1 MNDLGIL
8 RPPAAPRQ
16 VVPLGHYTLRQVRA
30 SQCNRRCLTTL
41 ALPREKSGPENVSDQ
56 TTKTVP
62 SVHRRAAL
70 LGAAVPCLCG
80 GLCGGGGAARAAG
93 RNPLYDKYFASIMRY
108 GMDDYEAVIRP
119 VKTDLFEGL
128 VAGLLSRESTHGG
141 AVESTAVETRRVLE
155 VGVGTGPN
163 FPFYTAALAT
173 VTARP
178 IASDTESSTPSPVS
192 RPGSGSGSGSS
203 SSLES
208 LVKSPEAEEAA
219 GQAGERQRT
228 WLQIV
233 GLDPNVEML
242 RYAAEAATEIGLPVT
257 LGVGDASAK
266 KSRVVASPGRS
277 SGRHDGGIETA
288 PMVEVS
294 LVQGSAEA
302 LPFGDGEF
310 DAAVVTLVMCSV
322 ASPAKALAEL
332 RRVVRPG
339 GRLLLIEHVAA
350 GEDRPRLRL
359 VQSLLTPLQQLLA
372 DGCSLNRDTA
382 AIVRGAGWRGELR
395 SFDLE
400 GLVVLAPHIAGML
413 VA

>member
-1 MNDLGIL
+1 MVMPNSSLLRHFLSQALSQLG
-8 RPPAAPRQ
+8 P
-16 VVPLGHYTLRQVRA
+16 
-30 SQCNRRCLTTL
+30 
-41 ALPREKSGPENVSDQ
+41 LPRSAPPG
-56 TTKTVP
+56 
-62 SVHRRAAL
+62 AAL
-70 LGAAVPCLCG
+70 PCLCG

-108 GMDDYEAVIRP
+108 GMEDYEAVIRP
-119 VKTDLFEGL
+119 VKKDLFEGL
-128 VAGLLSRESTHGG
+128 IAGLLSRELTGGG
-141 AVESTAVETRRVLE
+141 AVESKAVETRRVLE

-163 FPFYTAALAT
+163 FSFYTTALAT
-173 VTARP
+173 ATAGP
-178 IASDTESSTPSPVS
+178 IASDSESSTSSPVS
-192 RPGSGSGSGSS
+192 RSGSS

-208 LVKSPEAEEAA
+208 LVKSPQAEEAA
-219 GQAGERQRT
+219 RQASERQRP

-242 RYAAEAATEIGLPVT
+242 RFAAEAATEIGLQVT
-257 LGVGDASAK
+257 SGAGDGSAK
-266 KSRVVASPGRS
+266 KSRIVASRGSS
-277 SGRHDGGIETA
+277 SGRCDGKIETTS
-288 PMVEVS
+288 MVELS

-322 ASPAKALAEL
+322 LSPAKALAEL

-382 AIVRGAGWRGELR
+382 ATVRGAGWRGELR

-400 GLVVLAPHIAGML
+400 GLTLLAPHIAGIL